1 MSERKRFWKD
11 FWQLHVPL
19 ALVLALCTFATI
31 NQVGRA
37 SEGVSRSFVY
47 AIQWPIIGIFAIV
60 VWNRYRKHG
69 SLSVSISQHFKDR
82 TARITRE
89 AEEAERVQ
97 ASERD
102 PDEIAWNQYLTEL
115 HVQDPPGGPPSGE
128 KGQ

>member
-69 SLSVSISQHFKDR
+69 SLSISISQHFKDR

-89 AEEAERVQ
+89 AEEAEREQ
-97 ASERD
+97 AMLQD
-102 PDEIAWNQYLTEL
+102 PDAVAWNDYLSEL
-115 HVQDPPGGPPSGE
+115 HAQDPPGGPPSDE
-128 KGQ
+128 KR

>member
-37 SEGVSRSFVY
+37 TEGVSRSFVY

-89 AEEAERVQ
+89 AERAQ
-97 ASERD
+97 ALEQD

-115 HVQDPPGGPPSGE
+115 HAQDPPGGPPSDGKE
-128 KGQ
+128 P